1 MKYVIQP
8 GDTLSQI
15 AERHGLPTIELARV
29 NGITD
34 PDKIYAGHIIEIPET
49 FSILPGFD
57 ALHNW
62 IKKITGAS

>member
-15 AERHGLPTIELARV
+15 AERHDIPLIELARV
-29 NGITD
+29 NGIAD
-34 PDKIYAGHIIEIPET
+34 PNKIYAGHIIDIPET
-49 FSILPGFD
+49 FSMLPGFD

>member
-15 AERHGLPTIELARV
+15 AERHSISTIELARV

-34 PDKIYAGHIIEIPET
+34 PNKIYTGHIIEIPDD
-49 FSILPGFD
+49 FSIFPGFS
-57 ALHNW
+57 ALHDW
-62 IKKITGAS
+62 IKKITGAP